1 MSGACYLSASL
12 SMRCFPL
19 VFFSDYDRLKLMI
32 KEVATPKLKNPIFIA
47 AWPGMGEVAYRS
59 ALFLKEVLN
68 FKIFAKLE
76 AQDFFKPAAVFVEK
90 GVVEKPKVPA
100 GFFYYYKA
108 KGAPEI
114 ILFLGEAQPP
124 LEHAEAL
131 SQAIVTFIKKYKAK
145 FIFTF
150 AAKPEPIDHKSSSSV
165 WIAATHSDVIESFE
179 PYKLKVLKEGQIS
192 GLNGIVLGTAKE
204 MGLRGACLLG
214 EIPFYTVQIEN
225 PKAIVSIL
233 EVVGKYLKLN
243 LNLSSIADR
252 SKFIEGEIEKLLL
265 YLKGEA
271 SPAGP
276 SPLNED
282 DVDKIKKDLA
292 AYTKLPQS
300 AREVIESLFKKAA
313 KDITVASQLK
323 SQLDHWN
330 VYKEYEDRFL
340 DLFRK
345 KGKQKDSQ

>member
-1 MSGACYLSASL
+1 
-12 SMRCFPL
+12 
-19 VFFSDYDRLKLMI
+19 MI

-59 ALFLKEVLN
+59 ALFLKEVLD

-76 AQDFFKPAAVFVEK
+76 AQDFFKPAAVFVDK
-90 GVVEKPKVPA
+90 GIVENPKVPA
-100 GFFYYYKA
+100 GFFYYHKA
-108 KGAPEI
+108 KDSQEI

-131 SQAIVTFIKKYKAK
+131 SDAIVSFIQKYKVK
-145 FIFTF
+145 FMLTF
-150 AAKPEPIDHKSSSSV
+150 AAKPEPIDHKTSSGV
-165 WIAATHSDVIESFE
+165 WIAATHAEVIESFK
-179 PYKLKVLKEGQIS
+179 PFGLKTLKEGQIS
-192 GLNGIVLGTAKE
+192 GLNGIILGTAKR

-225 PKAIVSIL
+225 PKAIASIL
-233 EVVGKYLKLN
+233 GVVGKYLKLD
-243 LNLSSIADR
+243 LNLSSIVER

-271 SPAGP
+271 PPSGP
-276 SPLNED
+276 SPLNEE

-292 AYTKLPQS
+292 AYSKLPQS
-300 AREVIESLFKKAA
+300 AIAKIENLFKEAGSN
-313 KDITVASQLK
+313 ITIANQLK
-323 SQLDHWN
+323 GELDHWN

-340 DLFRK
+340 DLFHQK
-345 KGKQKDSQ
+345 DQKKDSQ